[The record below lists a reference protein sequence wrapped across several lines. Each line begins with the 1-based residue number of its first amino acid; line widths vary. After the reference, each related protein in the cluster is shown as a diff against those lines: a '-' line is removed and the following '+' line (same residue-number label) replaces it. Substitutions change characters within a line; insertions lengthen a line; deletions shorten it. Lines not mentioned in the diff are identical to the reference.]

1 MYRLS
6 CARQTEKRGSD
17 GFLVKE
23 RGLCLARRGQ
33 HSIALCFP
41 GPYALGMAHLGFQSL
56 VRIVWEIPNFW
67 GDRFFADT
75 GPSSLAFS
83 LSLSTF
89 HVVAFSLSFELDIFS
104 FLFMLKEGGVPL
116 LASERTEED
125 PFVLVGGPVVTLNPE
140 VVAPFVDCAVI
151 GEGEVVLPAFFLL
164 WSCLRGRGA
173 SKQEIKEALLSLPGV
188 YVPEYCTPQYRG
200 NVIKGWEI
208 GRRVTLPVKR
218 QWGDLENFETRTFIY
233 TPSSHFKDTT
243 LVELN
248 RGCRYRCRFCAGS
261 CIYSPLRQR
270 SFPLVLRM
278 LGAVCEWS
286 GKVGLVGSDVL
297 SYPALEEV
305 IGFLR
310 RRGRKLTI
318 SSLSGRDL
326 FEREYLLRLLREGG
340 LETVTLAP
348 ESGDPSVRLFLGK
361 GLANDD
367 WIELVLECLRRNFRR
382 VKLYFMLGKPRVGV
396 EEDLNFLCRLVKKV
410 QNPSRLFVSYSFL
423 VPKPHTFLED
433 LETASLD
440 TWKKEKE
447 VFERGLRKMKIPFSG
462 ESPRLSWIELVLAR
476 GDRKVGLC
484 LLELLES
491 RGFTALPSWRKVLAQ
506 LGRDIEDWPRMPW
519 KEGLKPWSVVNVGV
533 WDGGRSL
540 GSDEWWP
547 AGETQESARSHCLS
561 L

>member
-1 MYRLS
+1 MCRPS
-6 CARQTEKRGSD
+6 CARRIGKRGSD
-17 GFLVKE
+17 EFLVKE
-23 RGLCLARRGQ
+23 KGLCLTRKGQ
-33 HSIALCFP
+33 YSIALCFP

-56 VRIVWEIPNFW
+56 TRIVWETPNFW
-67 GDRFFADT
+67 GDRFFTDT

-83 LSLSTF
+83 LPLSAF
-89 HVVAFSLSFELDIFS
+89 HIVAFSLSFELDIFP
-104 FLFMLKEGGVPL
+104 FLFMLREGGISL
-116 LASERTEED
+116 LTGERTERD

-151 GEGEVVLPAFFLL
+151 GEGEAVLPALFFL
-164 WSCLRGRGA
+164 WSRLRGEGA
-173 SKQEIKEALLSLPGV
+173 SKREVKEALLSLPGV
-188 YVPEYCTPQYRG
+188 YVPEYCTPRYRG

-208 GRRVTLPVKR
+208 ERRVTLPVKR
-218 QWGDLENFETRTFIY
+218 QWRDLEDFETRTFIY
-233 TPSSHFKDTT
+233 TPSSHFKDTA

-278 LGAVCEWS
+278 LNTVCEWS
-286 GKVGLVGSDVL
+286 NKVGLVGSDVL

-310 RRGRKLTI
+310 RRGKKLTI

-340 LETVTLAP
+340 LETITLAP

-367 WIELVLECLRRNFRR
+367 WIELVLECLQKGFRR
-382 VKLYFMLGKPRVGV
+382 VKLYFMLGKPRGGV
-396 EEDLNFLCRLVKKV
+396 EEDLDFLRCLVEKI
-410 QNPSRLFVSYSFL
+410 QSPSRLFVSYSFL

-433 LETASLD
+433 LEVASLD

-447 VFERGLRKMKIPFSG
+447 VFERELRKMGIPFSG

-476 GDRKVGLC
+476 GDRKIGLC
-484 LLELLES
+484 LLELLEG
-491 RGFTALPSWRKVLAQ
+491 RGFTSLPSWRKVLAR
-506 LGRDIEDWPRMPW
+506 LGRDIEEWPRMPW
-519 KEGLKPWSVVNVGV
+519 REGSKPWGVVHIGV
-533 WDGGRSL
+533 WDSGRSL
-540 GSDEWWP
+540 GSDEWQP
-547 AGETQESARSHCLS
+547 AGENQEGARNHCLS